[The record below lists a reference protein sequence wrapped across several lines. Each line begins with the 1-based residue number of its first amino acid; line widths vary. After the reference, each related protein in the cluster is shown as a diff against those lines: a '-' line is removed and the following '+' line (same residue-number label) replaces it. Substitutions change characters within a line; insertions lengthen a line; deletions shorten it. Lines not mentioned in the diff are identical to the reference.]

1 MRFTRALLPLA
12 LGLLHAA
19 LIATPGAA
27 RDDYEAPKQ
36 LSVRGIAS
44 ASFAH
49 SFQDTDL
56 PRNSSFDD
64 ANGAEVMA
72 GFQTGDYLAFLL
84 SMDWQHESD
93 YDTFFVPLS
102 VRLMSPSLLDR
113 MHLFG
118 QVGIGLFFSQL
129 DGSIK
134 DQRNDN
140 ERGSA
145 VRLGG
150 GFEVEISEDWS
161 GIVYGG
167 YLWGLGSTDD
177 YEYGSL
183 GAGIQYR
190 WDF

>member
-1 MRFTRALLPLA
+1 MLNRALLVLA

-19 LIATPGAA
+19 LVASTSAA
-27 RDDYEAPKQ
+27 KDDYQPPEE

-56 PRNSSFDD
+56 PRTSSFDD
-64 ANGAEVMA
+64 GNGAEVMA
-72 GFQTGDYLAFLL
+72 GFQTGDHLAFLL

-93 YDTFFVPLS
+93 YDTFFVPLN

-118 QVGIGLFFSQL
+118 QFGIGLFFSQV

-134 DQRNDN
+134 DQGNDN

-161 GIVYGG
+161 GVVYGG

-183 GAGIQYR
+183 SAGIQYR